1 MGKTYTYRVIRENAV
16 NGQQGKRAK
25 LYCCFKPLQVG
36 SLYTLVGQGFPGF
49 HRILELVSVE
59 EDDY

>member
-36 SLYTLVGQGFPGF
+36 SLYTLVGQGF

-59 EDDY
+59 DDY